1 MATIS
6 YAPSSPDERV
16 RRRRVLF
23 SDYNAKRYKEKPQ
36 RQAEPEQAAVPKGH
50 CAKCGQH
57 IGRGVKLHEKRCDA

>member
-1 MATIS
+1 MAVIS

-36 RQAEPEQAAVPKGH
+36 KQAEPAVVPKGH
-50 CAKCGQH
+50 CAKCGLH
-57 IGRGVKLHEKRCDA
+57 IGRGVKLHEKRCEG